1 MKRDFL
7 LFIIAILLIIA
18 GVFFGSG
25 ILELR
30 EIFSSP
36 IAELRFIR
44 ILAALVIGGSLALAG
59 MTFQAVLQNVLAEP
73 FTLGISG
80 GAGVG
85 AALAIVLGLKTLTL
99 YAVPFAALAGAL
111 IVLALVLIVSRN
123 GANGA
128 ESLLLSGII
137 GGTICSSI
145 LMYLLSAADNDEL
158 ANVTWWMLGDLQS
171 VDLDL
176 LIFQGIYALIAMM
189 LLFMLARDINAL
201 SLGYEQAFYMGVNVR
216 KISFILIIIAS
227 LLSAGTVALAGIISF
242 CGLIIPHIIRR
253 LCGSDHRQIIFTNFL
268 SGGIFLMLCD
278 IASRSIFMERELPI
292 GVLTAVI
299 GGPVFIF
306 LLNKRSSNGNLG

>member
-7 LFIIAILLIIA
+7 LTVIAIMLMIA
-18 GVFFGSG
+18 GVFLGSG
-25 ILELR
+25 VLDAG

-36 IAELRFIR
+36 IAELRFVR

-85 AALAIVLGLKTLTL
+85 AALAIVLGLKTLSL

-145 LMYLLSAADNDEL
+145 LMYLLSAAESDEL

-176 LIFQGIYALIAMM
+176 LIFQGIYVLIAML
-189 LLFMLARDINAL
+189 LLFVFARDINAL
-201 SLGYEQAFYMGVNVR
+201 SLGHEQAFYMGVNVR
-216 KISFILIIIAS
+216 KINFILIIIAS

-242 CGLIIPHIIRR
+242 CGLIIPHIVRR
-253 LCGSDHRQIIFTNFL
+253 LCGSDHREIIFTNFL
-268 SGGIFLMLCD
+268 AGGIFLMLCD
-278 IASRSIFMERELPI
+278 IASRSIFTERELPI

-299 GGPVFIF
+299 GGPVFII